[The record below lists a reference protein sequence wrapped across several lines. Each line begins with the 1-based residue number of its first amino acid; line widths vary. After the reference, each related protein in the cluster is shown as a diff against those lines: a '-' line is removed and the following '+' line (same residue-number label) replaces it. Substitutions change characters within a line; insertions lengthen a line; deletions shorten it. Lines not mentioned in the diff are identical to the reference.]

1 MAVILCLVGIGLV
14 SNTLLR
20 CLIQAVPAA
29 LAFAAILTG
38 YAWSSSATIPIFSF
52 WIVMVGNALLVGRS
66 QHPVPTS
73 ELVLTTVIGV
83 VSLVGMVASV
93 GNSKGDGRL
102 LRIVA
107 GVMWFFLQIAALFAS
122 IRAWS

>member
-1 MAVILCLVGIGLV
+1 MVGIGLV
-14 SNTLLR
+14 SNTLMR

-52 WIVMVGNALLVGRS
+52 WMIMVGNALLVGRL
-66 QHPVPTS
+66 QHPPS
-73 ELVLTTVIGV
+73 ALELVLTTLTGLF
-83 VSLVGMVASV
+83 SLVGMVASV

-102 LRIVA
+102 LRLVA

-122 IRAWS
+122 IRA